1 MDLATPLDRD
11 PLTRAPSRRF
21 ALALAVIAAVLAIL
35 VGGGLLRLA
44 STENGLAVPISE
56 NHLWGAAQTETELLR
71 FMELLALYDSGE
83 AGVSNATLQQRFD
96 ILWSRVGLY
105 EAGQLKAALADKPEF
120 GEGVRAFKAAL
131 EQVDGEL
138 AALEP
143 GDARTARLVRTEL
156 APFQALT
163 RRITQ
168 HGLERDLADRVQI
181 RDARERLRR
190 QIFAFG
196 GALLAACLVL
206 VAYLWRSEHRARSL
220 LAAAQA
226 ARGDA
231 DRAGAR
237 LREVVESLNEGF
249 VYYDAD
255 DRLWLCNGKYRE
267 IYGASADLLQVGR
280 TFEEI
285 IREGAGRGQYA
296 EAVGRV
302 DGWVAERLERRRRDD
317 VSHEQQLNDGRW
329 ILVSDRRTR
338 DGGIVGIRMDITEL
352 KRREALLADA
362 SARLERQAAEMQR
375 LAQDAEAARALLAD
389 AIESIDEGFS
399 IYDADDRLV
408 LYNQRYADLH
418 PMLGDR
424 LRLGVSF
431 HEVILA
437 VARSGAVPGVA
448 DADAFARE
456 RTAARRTADRHRFEE
471 QHDGRWLRIS
481 NRPTRSGGVV
491 SLFTDVTELKDV
503 QERLRLSQDRLR
515 ATVDSALDP
524 IIAMDGQ
531 GRVIEYNPAAVRCF
545 GHPREHAVGE
555 MLGPLIVPERYREA
569 HRKGMERYQATGHGP
584 VLRRRIEIEALRA
597 DGSEFPIEL
606 AIDVAQGE
614 HGEIFVAYLRD
625 ITERRRTEAE
635 MRAATERAE
644 QASRAKSAFLAMMS
658 HEIRTPLNGVLGALG
673 LLADRDVAG
682 EDRHLLD
689 TARSSAEA
697 LLALLNDVLDFSKIE
712 AGKLSL
718 EPVVFAPREVVQS
731 VVDLFAIQAGAK
743 HLRLR
748 VEFAP
753 GTADWVRG
761 DAGRVR
767 QMLMNYISN
776 AVKFTPA
783 GEIAVEV
790 APAPSAD
797 GRMLRFAVT
806 DTGIGIVGEH
816 AAEVFRDFSQ
826 LDQSISRRFGG
837 TGLGLAITR
846 RLAELMGGGV
856 GFTSESG
863 AGSCFWFDVPLP
875 LAPRPADPG
884 PAKALPSLGAGTLR
898 ILVAEDNPT
907 NQLVVRAMLQRMG
920 CYVDVVGDGAEA
932 VRAVTT
938 HGYDLVLMDIHMPDM
953 DGIEATSRLRELGQT
968 LPIVALTA
976 DAEER
981 ERYLR
986 VGMNDCLIKPISLA
1000 SLGALL
1006 AAMRPQAGAGATA
1019 ATDPGTITR
1028 SVIDRL
1034 CAEVGDVAFAAVL
1047 AASRDDIARLTT
1059 ACVSALA
1066 RNDEAALKRAAHALA
1081 GVTASVGAD
1090 GLAELAR
1097 RLERAEPFA
1106 VDPAE
1111 LQRSSDRVLS
1121 GLHTGP

>member
-11 PLTRAPSRRF
+11 PLKRGLSRRY
-21 ALALAVIAAVLAIL
+21 ALALAVLAAILAVL

-44 STENGLAVPISE
+44 STENGLAVSISE
-56 NHLWGAAQTETELLR
+56 NQLWGAAQTETELLR
-71 FMELLALYDSGE
+71 FMELLALYGSGDSD
-83 AGVSNATLQQRFD
+83 VDHATLAQRFD

-105 EAGQLKAALADKPEF
+105 EAGQLKAALEGKPELR
-120 GEGVRAFKAAL
+120 EGVQGFKAAL
-131 EQVDGEL
+131 HRVDGEL
-138 AALEP
+138 AALQP
-143 GDARTARLVRTEL
+143 GDGKKARQIRAELV
-156 APFQALT
+156 PFQTLS

-168 HGLERDLADRVQI
+168 HGMEHDLADRVQI
-181 RDARERLRR
+181 REARERLRW
-190 QIFAFG
+190 QISVS
-196 GALLAACLVL
+196 GAATLAACLLL

-226 ARGDA
+226 ARGEA
-231 DRAGAR
+231 DRAGVR

-255 DRLWLCNGKYRE
+255 DRLSLCNAKYRE
-267 IYGASADLLQVGR
+267 IYGESSDLLEVGR
-280 TFEEI
+280 TFAEI
-285 IREGAGRGQYA
+285 IREGARRGQYA

-302 DGWVAERLERRRRDD
+302 DDWVAERLERRRRDD
-317 VSHEQQLNDGRW
+317 VSHEQQLSDGRW

-352 KRREALLADA
+352 KRRESLLGEAGI
-362 SARLERQAAEMQR
+362 RLEQQAAEMQR
-375 LAQDAEAARALLAD
+375 LAQEAEAARALLVD
-389 AIESIDEGFS
+389 AIESVDEGFS

-424 LRLGVSF
+424 LRLGISF

-437 VARSGAVPGVA
+437 VARSGAVPGVG
-448 DADAFARE
+448 DPDAFAQE
-456 RTAARRTADRHRFEE
+456 RVAARRTAVLQRFEE
-471 QHDGRWLRIS
+471 QHGGHWLRIS

-491 SLFTDVTELKDV
+491 SLFTDLTELKDV
-503 QERLRLSQDRLR
+503 QERLRLSQERLR
-515 ATVDSALDP
+515 ATVNSALDP
-524 IIAMDGQ
+524 IIAMDSQ

-545 GHPREHAVGE
+545 GYPREQAIGQQ
-555 MLGPLIVPERYREA
+555 LGPLIVPERYREA
-569 HRKGMERYQATGHGP
+569 HRQGMERYLATGHGP

-597 DGSEFPIEL
+597 DASEFPIEL

-614 HGEIFVAYLRD
+614 EGEIFVAYLRD

-635 MRAATERAE
+635 MREAKERAE

-673 LLADRDVAG
+673 LLADREVVS

-718 EPVVFAPREVVQS
+718 EPVVFAPRELVQS

-748 VEFAP
+748 VEFTP
-753 GTADWVRG
+753 ETADWVRG

-767 QMLMNYISN
+767 QMLMNYVSN
-776 AVKFTPA
+776 AVKFTPS
-783 GEIAVEV
+783 GEIAVKV
-790 APAPSAD
+790 APAPSTD
-797 GRMLRFAVT
+797 GGQLRFSVT
-806 DTGIGIVGEH
+806 DTGIGIGDEH
-816 AAEVFRDFSQ
+816 AAAVFRDFSQ
-826 LDQSISRRFGG
+826 LDQSIARRFGG

-846 RLAELMGGGV
+846 RLAGLMGGEV
-856 GFTSESG
+856 GFTSEAG
-863 AGSCFWFDVPLP
+863 VGSCFWFDVPLTP
-875 LAPRPADPG
+875 ADRPADPG
-884 PAKALPSLGAGTLR
+884 PVKALPRLGGGTLR

-938 HGYDLVLMDIHMPDM
+938 RGYDLVLMDIHMPDM
-953 DGIEATSRLRELGQT
+953 DGIEATGRLRELGHT

-986 VGMNDCLIKPISLA
+986 VGMNDCLIKPIN
-1000 SLGALL
+1000 L
-1006 AAMRPQAGAGATA
+1006 AALGTLLSAMPPRDGAA
-1019 ATDPGTITR
+1019 ATTSADSEIINR

-1034 CAEVGDVAFAAVL
+1034 RAEVGDVTYAAVL
-1047 AASRDDIARLTT
+1047 EASQDDIARLTT

-1066 RNDEAALKRAAHALA
+1066 RKDEAALKRAAHTLA
-1081 GVTASVGAD
+1081 GVAASVGAD
-1090 GLAELAR
+1090 ALTVLAR
-1097 RLERAEPFA
+1097 RLERADPFELDA
-1106 VDPAE
+1106 AE
-1111 LQRSSDRVLS
+1111 LQRCSDRVLS
-1121 GLHTGP
+1121 SIGAEL